1 MKRSEFR
8 IALELGGSHG
18 ACRLDMKRSD
28 TYRRIHID
36 LTDGGKPYPISD
48 ACDAVFLAQKP
59 DGTVIFNHC
68 AIRDGAVE
76 YDITPQ
82 TTAVTGILPC
92 EVRLYDR
99 KISLEPDTEGR
110 LYLPEENVHLLTTA
124 TFTVYV
130 HDAVYDGQVLTES
143 ANEVTELDGL
153 VTQAMAAIA
162 DARAIRQAKEE
173 GEFDGVS
180 VTHRWN
186 GTNLV
191 LTSAS
196 GTTSTDL
203 RGPAGA
209 RGEKGEQ
216 GEKGEKGEQGHP
228 GCKVNDSFVGKDP
241 WSSEKIMLAI
251 CPEFQRTGMLISCH
265 PMPGSCVEVE
275 LDDYEDSVTVTGCGK
290 NLYDAQTYGLNTEGY
305 IAESNGG
312 TSNSTNY
319 RRTDY
324 IPVSHLQGQ
333 TVNLNHAPVGTN
345 LPGMAFYDVEKRYI
359 SGGKGNAITVPANAC
374 YMRFSVHMDKVK
386 NVQLELGTT
395 ATDYE
400 PYRCQTWKRTINED
414 GCMFTIIPQ
423 SRLHHFFTYQ
433 NDEAR
438 YMIVGGRWDPLQLME
453 KLAKEAGYV

>member
-1 MKRSEFR
+1 MKRSEYR

-59 DGTVIFNHC
+59 DGTVIYNRC

-99 KISLEPDTEGR
+99 KISLEPDAEGK

-130 HDAVYDGQVLTES
+130 HDSVYDGQAITES

-153 VTQAMAAIA
+153 VTRAIAAIS
-162 DARAIRQAKEE
+162 DAQTIRQAKED
-173 GEFDGVS
+173 GEFDGIS
-180 VTHRWN
+180 ITHHWN

-196 GTTSTDL
+196 GPTSTDL
-203 RGPAGA
+203 RGPAGP

-216 GEKGEKGEQGHP
+216 GEKGEKGDP
-228 GCKVNDSFVGKDP
+228 GNTVNDASVGREP
-241 WSSEKIMLAI
+241 WSSEKIMRAF
-251 CPEFQRTGMLISCH
+251 CPEFRCSGMLISCH

-275 LDDYEDSVTVTGCGK
+275 LDYYDDSVTVTGCGK
-290 NLYDAQTYGLNTEGY
+290 NLYDAQTYGLNIEGY
-305 IAESNGG
+305 IIDSNGS

-324 IPVSHLQGQ
+324 IPVSHLRGQ
-333 TVNLNHAPVGTN
+333 TVNLNHAPVGSSY
-345 LPGMAFYDVEKRYI
+345 PGMAFYDAQKKYI
-359 SGGKGNAITVPANAC
+359 SGGKGNAIAVPANAC
-374 YMRFSVHMDKVK
+374 YMRFSVRTE
-386 NVQLELGTT
+386 NVNDTQLELGTT

-400 PYRCQTWKRTINED
+400 PYRSQTWIKTSDKD
-414 GCMFTIIPQ
+414 GSMFTIVPEK
-423 SRLHHFFTYQ
+423 RLCHFYVYNHADAGYIMAAGYT
-433 NDEAR
+433 
-438 YMIVGGRWDPLQLME
+438 DPLILLE